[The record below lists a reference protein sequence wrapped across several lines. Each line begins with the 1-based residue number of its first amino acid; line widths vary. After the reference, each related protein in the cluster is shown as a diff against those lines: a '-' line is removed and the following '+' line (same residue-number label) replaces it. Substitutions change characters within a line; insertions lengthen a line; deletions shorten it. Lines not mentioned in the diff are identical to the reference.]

1 MNLVE
6 LLKFAPLII
15 GGVLAYHLIFKQ
27 NLPSKNI
34 GAILTYF
41 IGIIIVFFA
50 VSWLI
55 TTQLANWA
63 NDLLDVG
70 TEGGTGWTEFVDDS
84 EKVIDGAFSDT
95 DSGSAQAPAPTPVV
109 QAVDSSGNG
118 NSVVTDPPLGQAGGS
133 NGTSG
138 IQTAPGVA
146 TSYTVAPGDTLNKV
160 SRQYDVTVD
169 QIRQVNGI
177 PPNSDHIIVGQ
188 ILTIPAR

>member
-1 MNLVE
+1 MNLIE

-27 NLPSKNI
+27 NLPSKSI

-70 TEGGTGWTEFVDDS
+70 TEGGTGWTQFVDDS
-84 EKVIDGAFSDT
+84 EVVFDDAFTDT
-95 DSGSAQAPAPTPVV
+95 GVGTSPTPTPTVV
-109 QAVDSSGNG
+109 QINGGNNSAANPSLG
-118 NSVVTDPPLGQAGGS
+118 NPGTAAGGG
-133 NGTSG
+133 NGTS
-138 IQTAPGVA
+138 IIEPVAPGGA
-146 TSYTVAPGDTLNKV
+146 TTYTVVAGDTLNKV
-160 SRQYDVTVD
+160 SRQFGVTVD

-177 PPNSDHIIVGQ
+177 PTTSDHIVAGQ